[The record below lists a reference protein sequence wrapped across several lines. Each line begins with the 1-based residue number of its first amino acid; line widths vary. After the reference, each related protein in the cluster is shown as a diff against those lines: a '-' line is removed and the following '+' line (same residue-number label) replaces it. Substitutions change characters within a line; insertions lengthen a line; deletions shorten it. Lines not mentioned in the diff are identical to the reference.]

1 MIVYPAIDLK
11 QGRCVRLM
19 QGDMN
24 RATVYGEDP
33 AAIAESFRIKGAQ
46 WLHVVDL
53 DGAFAGDSVNFEAV
67 RAIVG
72 AAGVPVQL
80 GGGLRSMAQLERV
93 FGVGVARA
101 ILGTAALED
110 REFLK
115 NAVSQYGSKIA
126 VGIDARGGRVAVRG
140 WAETTDVEPMVLAR
154 EVRDLGVSTVIYTD
168 ISRDGMLSGPNFES
182 TEKLIR
188 ETGLKVIVSGGVADL
203 KHVRRSREIG
213 AAGVIIGK
221 ALYAGAVKLEDAI
234 AAGGESC

>member
-1 MIVYPAIDLK
+1 MTVYPAIDLK
-11 QGRCVRLM
+11 QGRCVRLV

-33 AAIAESFRIKGAQ
+33 AAVAESFRQKGAQ

-53 DGAFAGDSVNFEAV
+53 DGAFAGDSVNFDAV
-67 RAIVG
+67 RAIVA

-93 FGVGVARA
+93 FGIGVSRA

-110 REFLK
+110 HDFLK
-115 NAVSQYGSKIA
+115 NAVGQYGDKIA

-140 WAETTDVEPMVLAR
+140 WAETTDVEPLALAL

-168 ISRDGMLSGPNFES
+168 ISRDGMLTGPNFES
-182 TEKLIR
+182 TQRLIR
-188 ETGLKVIVSGGVADL
+188 ETGLSVIVSGGVAEL

-234 AAGGESC
+234 EAGGEAC